1 MRGDFLKMQFFTAL
15 STTNLI
21 SFTSTVAPVAAEI
34 PEVDISQPRPHKI
47 KTARMAIKA

>member
-1 MRGDFLKMQFFTAL
+1 MQFFTAL

-21 SFTSTVAPVAAEI
+21 SFTSTVTPVAAEI

-47 KTARMAIKA
+47 KTIRMAIKP